1 MRHASAFVLGL
12 LIAGLAARAI
22 AAAPIDP
29 LPGLLADDWDD
40 ARRGAVLDR
49 VRALGGAACATLGS
63 YALARDPRAREHAVR
78 AMADVGCDGME
89 DYRPFLADTS
99 AWVVDALI
107 DALGR
112 RRIAAAVP
120 FLLGHLGDTR
130 RLVSSQGTWTV
141 EEAADRALRRLT
153 AQPVPFPRDATE
165 AAADPAAWQ
174 AWYAAHVTEAPST
187 WIASGVS
194 ACADAI
200 KSASPSR
207 RITAL
212 ETLALVGEPG
222 RDLLVGTLRR
232 AQGDLVVALTCQP
245 EEPPR
250 VVDEVPCIL
259 IARNATDRH
268 VALAVGEPTVH
279 LEPQQA
285 PPPKIRSGSR
295 NAAPAPPAAA
305 ASRAAGRA
313 ADLEALVGH
322 IVDLAPGESLRRE
335 IRAGP
340 VRAAGRYD
348 VHAALDDLAQPY
360 LTGTAV
366 AGGSAI
372 EATTVLRFEQ

>member
-1 MRHASAFVLGL
+1 MRRGCVFVLGL
-12 LIAGLAARAI
+12 LIAGLTAAAV

-40 ARRGAVLDR
+40 SRRDAILDR

-63 YALARDPRAREHAVR
+63 YAPARDPRAREHAVR
-78 AMADVGCDGME
+78 AMAEVGCDGLE

-120 FLLGHLGDTR
+120 FLIDHLGDTR

-153 AQPVPFPRDATE
+153 AQPVPLAPGGSE
-165 AAADPAAWQ
+165 AAADAAAWR
-174 AWYAAHVTEAPST
+174 AWYAAHGAEAPSA
-187 WIASGVS
+187 WIASGLR

-200 KSASPSR
+200 DSSAAPR
-207 RITAL
+207 RVTAL
-212 ETLALVGEPG
+212 DTLALVGEPG

-232 AQGDLVVALTCQP
+232 TEGDLVVALTCKP
-245 EEPPR
+245 DEPPR
-250 VVDEVPCIL
+250 VVDQVPCML
-259 IARNATDRH
+259 VARNASARH
-268 VALAVGEPTVH
+268 LALAIGETLVR

-285 PPPKIRSGSR
+285 PPKTRPGSGS
-295 NAAPAPPAAA
+295 AATATSP
-305 ASRAAGRA
+305 AGRA
-313 ADLEALVGH
+313 ADLAALVGH

-348 VHAALDDLAQPY
+348 VHAVLDDLAQPY
-360 LTGTAV
+360 LSGAAV
-366 AGGSAI
+366 AGAAVI
-372 EATTVLRFEQ
+372 EATTILRFEQ